1 MRGNAYVSRDNG
13 ATWKKAELPNNVS
26 LFGGAVM
33 SDGAVVLVGD
43 NNCVFRSSDGGATF
57 KLAAQA
63 EHHGLAAGLAA
74 VLPLSGGAV
83 LTAGDNGLMVQ
94 QLGGA
99 S

>member
-1 MRGNAYVSRDNG
+1 MTPD
-13 ATWKKAELPNNVS
+13 
-26 LFGGAVM
+26 GG
-33 SDGAVVLVGD
+33 VVLVGD
-43 NNCVFRSSDGGATF
+43 NNCVFLSRDGGAHF

-74 VLPLSGGAV
+74 VLPLSGGSV

-94 QLGGA
+94 HLGGA